1 MSRHWKPDSE
11 IARIRPVRGG
21 RLRSLDE
28 FAPADAE
35 ISALPKKRWPQG
47 ATVGLL
53 LVAAACAGTA
63 VALYLAAG
71 PRDVFA
77 P

>member
-1 MSRHWKPDSE
+1 M
-11 IARIRPVRGG
+11 
-21 RLRSLDE
+21 RSLDE
-28 FAPADAE
+28 LTPPDAE

-71 PRDVFA
+71 PRDVFT